1 MKTLKLAAVALALT
15 FFAGCAKQEPQPV
28 AMNIYSPDGDS
39 EYVSGVSVV
48 VTEDMI
54 KSIQERMKKEQNLK

>member
-1 MKTLKLAAVALALT
+1 MKKVNLAVVALALT

-28 AMNIYSPDGDS
+28 AMNIYSPNGDS

-54 KSIQERMKKEQNLK
+54 KSMQERMKKGQNLK